1 MNDKV
6 KVLHSAQG
14 AGNAVMALGVA
25 EGMFAASGLDVTM
38 QEVPRTGLAISGLLA
53 GEAQFAVSGSVPV
66 LNAAREG
73 FDPVIV
79 MSIEARNV
87 FGVIGARGIDTPDRL
102 RGQTIA
108 ITGRREQDELM
119 MRRALL
125 EWGINP
131 DRDVRLDVKG
141 NRGRCY
147 DAVLAG
153 EAVAMTATIPQPL
166 LARTMG
172 LPVLKDYATAHEP
185 FQLGAIV
192 TTRRLAEVRAGMVER
207 FLAAQRRALRLYCR
221 DFDAA
226 LPHLKARSKLDDVGV
241 LRETHRLFAAEAD
254 RVVPEPEALRAVVRT
269 IEAVFGERL
278 NVDVN
283 RIVEPRFALALRE

>member
-25 EGMFAASGLDVTM
+25 EGFFNAVGFDVTM
-38 QEVPRTGLAISGLLA
+38 QEVARTGLAVAGLMA

-73 FDPVIV
+73 LDPVIV
-79 MSIEARNV
+79 MSIEAQNV
-87 FGVIGARGIDTPDRL
+87 FGVIGARGIDAPDKL
-102 RGQTIA
+102 RGQVIA
-108 ITGRREQDELM
+108 ITGRREQDDLM

-125 EWGINP
+125 EWGIDP
-131 DRDVRLDVKG
+131 DRDVMLEVKG
-141 NRGRCY
+141 SRGRCY

-153 EAVAMTATIPQPL
+153 EASAMTATIPQPI
-166 LARTMG
+166 LARAMG
-172 LPVLKDYATAHEP
+172 LPVLKDYAPTHEP

-192 TTRRLAEVRAGMVER
+192 TTRRFINDHAAMVQR
-207 FLAAQRRALRLYCR
+207 FLAAQRQALELYCR
-221 DFDAA
+221 DFEVA
-226 LPHLKARSKLDDVGV
+226 LPHLQARSKLDDVAV

-254 RVVPEPEALRAVVRT
+254 RFVPDPAALRAVVRT
-269 IEAVFGERL
+269 IEAVYGDQL
-278 NVDVN
+278 DVNVD
-283 RIVEPRFALALRE
+283 RIVEPRFAQALLV